1 MQASTHKTIVRGAC
15 GCAAAGAVLTVVG
28 WILAVN
34 HARGPKAAEAVHRA
48 AAVALD
54 SLVTAGW
61 PASTTVFDPDGFAL
75 PDPARTAVLRLTGRL
90 WSDTTS
96 PPPTTPFGDT
106 FPMGARAHERWLVAG
121 SHAAVDSLLALR
133 TSVAQ
138 TGKVSQVAQG
148 RAAVLYQGRAVLA
161 RARRAADSGHV
172 DVAEWL
178 LGAVVTVGHDMQSG
192 PSLLRAITGVR
203 LERDALQMLARLVPP
218 PRADAVA
225 RAAARADSL
234 LDRLFT
240 ARRLVR
246 LVARDTTLLETLA
259 VWARDPALPLPLR
272 DDCVRAIGLGWVDD
286 EAELLGG
293 VAARRD
299 SVLSRLEDSLPA
311 ALQPALRGARRF
323 TNPGWV
329 QRLSLAGE
337 YQDLIAP
344 LVAP

>member
-15 GCAAAGAVLTVVG
+15 GCAVAGAVLTVVA
-28 WILAVN
+28 WILAINSV
-34 HARGPKAAEAVHRA
+34 HSPEAAAEVHRTA
-48 AAVALD
+48 AAALD
-54 SLVTAGW
+54 TLVTAGW
-61 PASTTVFDPDGFAL
+61 PASTTVFDPDDFAL
-75 PDPARTAVLRLTGRL
+75 PEPAGAAVLRLTGRL
-90 WSDTTS
+90 WNDTTG
-96 PPPTTPFGDT
+96 PPSVSFGDT
-106 FPMGARAHERWLVAG
+106 FPTGARARERWLLAG

-133 TSVAQ
+133 TIAAPM
-138 TGKVSQVAQG
+138 GKVSQIAQG
-148 RAAVLYQGRAVLA
+148 RAAVLYQARAVLA

-178 LGAVVTVGHDMQSG
+178 LGAVVTVGHEMQSG

-203 LERDALQMLARLVPP
+203 LERDALEMLARLVPP
-218 PRADAVA
+218 SRAADVA
-225 RAAARADSL
+225 RSAARADSL

-246 LVARDTTLLETLA
+246 LVARDTAFLDTLA
-259 VWARDPALPLPLR
+259 VWALDPALPLPLR

-299 SVLSRLEDSLPA
+299 SVLAKLEDSLPSV
-311 ALQPALRGARRF
+311 LEPALRGSRRF
-323 TNPGWV
+323 TRPGWV
-329 QRLSLAGE
+329 QRLAVAAE
-337 YQDLIAP
+337 YHDIIAP